1 MTLLSKEDA
10 ILPGR
15 RVSSARPDVPAVSDC
30 AISGSQTHD
39 CTCPSC
45 IFLTALKKPTGVLEG
60 RPGVEL
66 YRVGRCFCESVGSI
80 SRPLEIVPALD
91 SVRKQCGLRLFAIWI
106 VPHHPEDFSA
116 WKLDETVFYNP
127 QYEYLATAVQRTNL
141 ARWPADRYL
150 EPRRFTL

>member
-1 MTLLSKEDA
+1 MSNFIA
-10 ILPGR
+10 
-15 RVSSARPDVPAVSDC
+15 
-30 AISGSQTHD
+30 
-39 CTCPSC
+39 
-45 IFLTALKKPTGVLEG
+45 
-60 RPGVEL
+60 
-66 YRVGRCFCESVGSI
+66 CESVGSAGD
-80 SRPLEIVPALD
+80 RARARFCQET
-91 SVRKQCGLRLFAIWI
+91 VRAPT

>member
-1 MTLLSKEDA
+1 MSQLHF
-10 ILPGR
+10 
-15 RVSSARPDVPAVSDC
+15 SDGPEK
-30 AISGSQTHD
+30 S
-39 CTCPSC
+39 
-45 IFLTALKKPTGVLEG
+45 TGVLEG

-141 ARWPADRYL
+141 ARWPADWYL
-150 EPRRFTL
+150 EPQRCDRTTLGVRTGRLPACARGERPSGPFAGLVPSR